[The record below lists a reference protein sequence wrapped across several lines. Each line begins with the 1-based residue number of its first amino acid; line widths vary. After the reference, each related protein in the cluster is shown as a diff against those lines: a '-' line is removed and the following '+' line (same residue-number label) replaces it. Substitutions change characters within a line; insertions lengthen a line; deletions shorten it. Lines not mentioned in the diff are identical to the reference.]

1 MPIVA
6 SKGSEIRR
14 LLQELSDPKR
24 RAGAVMRLRALG
36 ARVVPHVAEDLGR
49 LDPAARRA
57 LVDALED
64 VNTAEGRA
72 LKARLVRSEMALVG
86 PVSASLPPATPRL
99 SSTERAPRNQR
110 AGEMD
115 APGGEAAAMDALQAL
130 PPPRANE
137 RATISRERG
146 EAHLA
151 LGRLGSRLARKDLLL
166 ALTTLGAARTRLYCE
181 AAGLV
186 GDIEF
191 LAPLARLAEA
201 QPEAARAVFDIAAR
215 EKITARSK
223 VLLKL
228 DEPLR
233 PIIARCLIGR

>member
-14 LLQELSDPKR
+14 LLQDLSDPKR
-24 RAGAVMRLRALG
+24 RTGAVMRLRALG
-36 ARVVPHVAEDLGR
+36 ARVVPHAADELGR

-57 LVDALED
+57 LVDALRD
-64 VNTAEGRA
+64 VDTAEGRA
-72 LKARLVRSEMALVG
+72 LRDRLTRSEAEF
-86 PVSASLPPATPRL
+86 APATLTPARVRPL
-99 SSTERAPRNQR
+99 APGRR
-110 AGEMD
+110 AGDRRTDASE
-115 APGGEAAAMDALQAL
+115 APGAEAEAMEALQAL
-130 PPPRANE
+130 PPPRPNE

-151 LGRLGSRLARKDLLL
+151 LARLGSRLARKDLLL
-166 ALTTLGAARTRLYCE
+166 GLTTLEAARTRAYSE
-181 AAGLV
+181 AAGLI
-186 GDIEF
+186 GDVEF
-191 LAPLARLAEA
+191 MAPLARLAEA
-201 QPEAARAVFDIAAR
+201 QPEAARAIFDIAAR

>member
-14 LLQELSDPKR
+14 LLQDLSDPKR
-24 RAGAVMRLRALG
+24 RAGAAMRLRALG
-36 ARVVPHVAEDLGR
+36 ARVVPHVADELAR
-49 LDPAARRA
+49 LDAAARRA
-57 LVDALED
+57 LSDALED

-72 LKARLVRSEMALVG
+72 LKDRLARSEAAPEPKSTTPAKPG
-86 PVSASLPPATPRL
+86 PL
-99 SSTERAPRNQR
+99 
-110 AGEMD
+110 
-115 APGGEAAAMDALQAL
+115 DALQHL
-130 PPPRANE
+130 PPPRPNE
-137 RATISRERG
+137 RAAISRERG

-151 LGRLGSRLARKDLLL
+151 LARIGSRLARKDLLL
-166 ALTTLGAARTRLYCE
+166 GLTTLEAARTRLYCE
-181 AAGLV
+181 AAGLI
-186 GDIEF
+186 GDVEF

-215 EKITARSK
+215 EKITARSR